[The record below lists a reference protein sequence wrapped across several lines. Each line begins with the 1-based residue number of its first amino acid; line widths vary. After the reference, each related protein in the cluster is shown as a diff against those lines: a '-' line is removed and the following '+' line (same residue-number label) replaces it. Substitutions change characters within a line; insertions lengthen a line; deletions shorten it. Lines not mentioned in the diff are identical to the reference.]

1 MRAEFVN
8 PFVIGAGAVLKT
20 LLGVDS
26 KLGQLSARPTIF
38 TTQEVNVVCGITGQ
52 VQGQVI
58 YGMSFATAESVSDK
72 MLGGVSDRSEELI
85 TSALAELGNMI
96 SGNCVTNLSSAGF
109 VCDITPPTIMKGE
122 NVSISTV
129 DIPAL
134 VIPLSLGEFGMI
146 EINVSLRERAV
157 AAAA

>member
-8 PFVIGAGAVLKT
+8 PFVTGAGAVLKT

-58 YGMSFATAESVSDK
+58 YCMSFATAESVSDK

>member
-8 PFVIGAGAVLKT
+8 PFVSGASAVLKT
-20 LLGVDS
+20 LLGAET

-38 TTQEVNVVCGITGQ
+38 TTQQVNVVCGITGQ

-58 YGMSFATAESVSDK
+58 YGMSEQSAELISSK
-72 MLGGVSDRSEELI
+72 MLGGVQERSEELV

-96 SGNCVTNLSSAGF
+96 SGNCVTNLSGNGF
-109 VCDITPPTIMKGE
+109 ACDITPPTILRGE
-122 NVSISTV
+122 NLSISTV

-134 VIPLSLGEFGMI
+134 VIPLDLGEFGTI